1 MQEMRGTVGPPL
13 PSHSVRLEGV
23 PDMNYDP
30 LADPP
35 RGEVCIQGPVVF
47 AGYYKASSPPWPL
60 TVMFL

>member
-1 MQEMRGTVGPPL
+1 MRGTVGPPL

-23 PDMNYDP
+23 PEMKYDP

-47 AGYYKASSPPWPL
+47 AGYYKVHAACLSL
-60 TVMFL
+60 V